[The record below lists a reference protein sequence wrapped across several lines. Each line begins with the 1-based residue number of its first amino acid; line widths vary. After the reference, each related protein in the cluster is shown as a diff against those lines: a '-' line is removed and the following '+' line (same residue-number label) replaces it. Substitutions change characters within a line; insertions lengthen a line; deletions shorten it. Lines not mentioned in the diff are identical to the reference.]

1 MADSST
7 VLSQL
12 LVHIDRHE
20 FDQMATRHHQGQ
32 KFRSYNRWS
41 QFLAMLMG
49 QLSGRKSLRDI
60 TGNLKAQGKRLYHL
74 GMKPTATAT
83 LARVNAQQPASLYQE
98 TLAPQQNLWVTLGVG
113 RSPSA

>member
-60 TGNLKAQGKRLYHL
+60 TGNLKAQ
-74 GMKPTATAT
+74 
-83 LARVNAQQPASLYQE
+83 S
-98 TLAPQQNLWVTLGVG
+98 
-113 RSPSA
+113 